1 MKHETFDTYII
12 FFPSPET
19 LVYEI
24 SKNDFCNLFGQERIT
39 FYISQEIFHASC
51 WFCYGQYW
59 PPFSFFII
67 KKVGLTNVESKTTF
81 YKSHVCVIFVLF
93 K

>member
-24 SKNDFCNLFGQERIT
+24 SKNDFCNLFVKRELLFT
-39 FYISQEIFHASC
+39 FHKKFFMHLVDFVMESLLGPILAHSKL
-51 WFCYGQYW
+51 
-59 PPFSFFII
+59 PPARLKFEP
-67 KKVGLTNVESKTTF
+67 KVLKT
-81 YKSHVCVIFVLF
+81 
-93 K
+93 

>member
-24 SKNDFCNLFGQERIT
+24 SKNDFCNLFGKREFT

-51 WFCYGQYW
+51 
-59 PPFSFFII
+59 
-67 KKVGLTNVESKTTF
+67 
-81 YKSHVCVIFVLF
+81 
-93 K
+93 

>member
-24 SKNDFCNLFGQERIT
+24 SKNDFCNLFGKREFT

-51 WFCYGQYW
+51 WVCYGVPSRANIGQHF
-59 PPFSFFII
+59 PFLS
-67 KKVGLTNVESKTTF
+67 
-81 YKSHVCVIFVLF
+81 
-93 K
+93 